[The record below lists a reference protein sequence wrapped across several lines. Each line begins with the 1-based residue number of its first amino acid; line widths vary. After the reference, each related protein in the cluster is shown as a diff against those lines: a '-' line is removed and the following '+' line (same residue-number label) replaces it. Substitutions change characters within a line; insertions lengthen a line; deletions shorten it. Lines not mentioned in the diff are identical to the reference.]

1 MEGLCP
7 DEKEAG
13 RQKREREMSKENIQD
28 ANDGLA
34 NKARRDWTD
43 TLSVAQLRCNQRA

>member
-1 MEGLCP
+1 MEGLRP

-13 RQKREREMSKENIQD
+13 RQKRERETSKENIQD

-34 NKARRDWTD
+34 NRARRRLDRHTVCR
-43 TLSVAQLRCNQRA
+43 TAAV